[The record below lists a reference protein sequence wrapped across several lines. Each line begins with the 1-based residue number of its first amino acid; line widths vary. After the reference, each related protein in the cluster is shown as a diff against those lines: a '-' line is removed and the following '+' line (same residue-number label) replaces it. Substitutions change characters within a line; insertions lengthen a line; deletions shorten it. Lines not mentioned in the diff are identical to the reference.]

1 MCILACVFELRK
13 IYIDYGKETLIMKKI
28 LFLSVLAAV
37 LLCACTK
44 NPEQLYDEQK
54 SGVVMVINKYY
65 YEMKLPSGY
74 TLYFTGLDE
83 DGNIQNFTEDVKE
96 VKKYP
101 AVSYG
106 TAFFID
112 EKGGL
117 LTNRHV
123 ASPPIDRDLVK
134 KNFTAIMSALQQ
146 RAGAYM
152 EELRNAYAQAEAEA
166 HSIVGYDEYGD
177 LVTTDEERLQELVAA
192 AKQMEQEYEEA
203 QNAVEML
210 EQIKDPRGI
219 EINPVCELGIA
230 LEGSSPKSENE
241 FLKRHPCRVVRTA
254 GAQEVDLALLK
265 LTNEVTPSGAYV
277 FNPFEAED
285 NLAIGDAL
293 YMIGYNAGVELGYT
307 KKGILSQLTKGAVT
321 QHPDGERV
329 LYDIATVQGSSGSP
343 VLNAK
348 GELVAVNFAKYA
360 RSDNFNLG
368 IPLKAIRAF
377 LRN

>member
-1 MCILACVFELRK
+1 MCLNYGKYTLN
-13 IYIDYGKETLIMKKI
+13 YGKETLIMKKI

-37 LLCACTK
+37 LLCACK
-44 NPEQLYDEQK
+44 KPEQLYDEQK

-74 TLYFTGLDE
+74 MLYFTGLDE

-96 VKKYP
+96 VKKNP

-166 HSIVGYDEYGD
+166 NSIVGYDEYGD

-254 GAQEVDLALLK
+254 GAEEVDLALLK

-321 QHPDGERV
+321 QQPDGERV

-343 VLNAK
+343 VLNAN

>member
-1 MCILACVFELRK
+1 
-13 IYIDYGKETLIMKKI
+13 MKKI
-28 LFLSVLAAV
+28 LFLSVLASV
-37 LLCACTK
+37 LSACCQS
-44 NPEQLYDEQK
+44 PEQLYDEQK

-83 DGNIQNFTEDVKE
+83 DGNIQGFTEDVTE
-96 VKKYP
+96 VKKNP
-101 AVSYG
+101 AVSFG

-166 HSIVGYDEYGD
+166 NSIVEYDEYGD
-177 LVTTDEERLQELVAA
+177 LVTTDEEPLQELVAA

-230 LEGSSPKSENE
+230 LEGSSPKNENE

-254 GAQEVDLALLK
+254 GAEEVDLALLK

-321 QHPDGERV
+321 QQPDGERV

>member
-1 MCILACVFELRK
+1 MCLNYGKYTLN
-13 IYIDYGKETLIMKKI
+13 YGKETLIMKKI
-28 LFLSVLAAV
+28 LFLSVLASV

-44 NPEQLYDEQK
+44 KPEQLYDEQK

-96 VKKYP
+96 VKKNP

-152 EELRNAYAQAEAEA
+152 EELRNAYAQARRKQ
-166 HSIVGYDEYGD
+166 I
-177 LVTTDEERLQELVAA
+177 RLWG
-192 AKQMEQEYEEA
+192 MM
-203 QNAVEML
+203 NM
-210 EQIKDPRGI
+210 
-219 EINPVCELGIA
+219 
-230 LEGSSPKSENE
+230 
-241 FLKRHPCRVVRTA
+241 
-254 GAQEVDLALLK
+254 
-265 LTNEVTPSGAYV
+265 
-277 FNPFEAED
+277 
-285 NLAIGDAL
+285 AIW
-293 YMIGYNAGVELGYT
+293 
-307 KKGILSQLTKGAVT
+307 
-321 QHPDGERV
+321 
-329 LYDIATVQGSSGSP
+329 
-343 VLNAK
+343 
-348 GELVAVNFAKYA
+348 
-360 RSDNFNLG
+360 
-368 IPLKAIRAF
+368 
-377 LRN
+377 

>member
-1 MCILACVFELRK
+1 MCLNYGKYTLN
-13 IYIDYGKETLIMKKI
+13 YGKETLIMKKI
-28 LFLSVLAAV
+28 LFLSVLASV

-44 NPEQLYDEQK
+44 KPEQLYDEQK

-96 VKKYP
+96 VKKNP

-166 HSIVGYDEYGD
+166 NSIVGYDEYGD

-192 AKQMEQEYEEA
+192 AKQMEQEYEDA

-210 EQIKDPRGI
+210 EQIKD
-219 EINPVCELGIA
+219 
-230 LEGSSPKSENE
+230 
-241 FLKRHPCRVVRTA
+241 H
-254 GAQEVDLALLK
+254 
-265 LTNEVTPSGAYV
+265 
-277 FNPFEAED
+277 
-285 NLAIGDAL
+285 
-293 YMIGYNAGVELGYT
+293 VELKST
-307 KKGILSQLTKGAVT
+307 LCVSWALRW
-321 QHPDGERV
+321 RV
-329 LYDIATVQGSSGSP
+329 RVR
-343 VLNAK
+343 K
-348 GELVAVNFAKYA
+348 A
-360 RSDNFNLG
+360 RMNS
-368 IPLKAIRAF
+368 
-377 LRN
+377 